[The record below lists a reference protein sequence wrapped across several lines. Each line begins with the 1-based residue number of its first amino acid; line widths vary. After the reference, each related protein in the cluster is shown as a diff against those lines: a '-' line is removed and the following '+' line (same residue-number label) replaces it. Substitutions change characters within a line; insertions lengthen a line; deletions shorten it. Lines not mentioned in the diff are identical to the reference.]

1 MLAAL
6 VRTHRR
12 RVPKAAFDA
21 IPERLLASTRRTS
34 ALLRLA
40 VMLHRSHE
48 PGSLPD
54 LQLTAKGDTLALSL
68 PRQWVEARPLL
79 ESDLAAEARDF
90 AGLGITLRVGDSR
103 PAR

>member
-21 IPERLLASTRRTS
+21 LPERLLASTRRTA

-40 VMLHRSHE
+40 VVLHRSHE
-48 PGSLPD
+48 PDSLPELELHGRD
-54 LQLTAKGDTLALSL
+54 DSLALSL
-68 PRQWVEARPLL
+68 PRGWIDARPLL
-79 ESDLAAEARDF
+79 ASDLATEVRDF
-90 AGLGITLRVGDSR
+90 AGLGITL
-103 PAR
+103 ALH

>member
-21 IPERLLASTRRTS
+21 LPERLLASTRRTS

-40 VMLHRSHE
+40 VVLHRSHE
-48 PGSLPD
+48 PESLPD
-54 LQLTAKGDTLALSL
+54 LQLTAEGNTLALSL
-68 PRQWVEARPLL
+68 PHQWIEARPLL

-90 AGLGITLRVGDSR
+90 AGLGVTLGVGDS
-103 PAR
+103 